1 MIKIILKKFIVTGC
15 SRFDFIVNENLKK
28 VGLWMIDTNSQKN
41 IILILK
47 KDFCSYMSTAGYH
60 GYSKKQMLAR
70 TRHVKNSEELIKIK
84 RTYSTSENYLKTIQ
98 KLFVK

>member
-1 MIKIILKKFIVTGC
+1 
-15 SRFDFIVNENLKK
+15 
-28 VGLWMIDTNSQKN
+28 MIDTNSQKN

-47 KDFCSYMSTAGYH
+47 RFFTYMSTAGYH

-84 RTYSTSENYLKTIQ
+84 RTYSTSE
-98 KLFVK
+98 KLFKNHTKIICQIALRHPNCIFFIAPIRLRHS